1 VKYTIDASV
10 MARWFLVG
18 EEFEEQALKI
28 RNDYAGGLIELY
40 APDLII
46 YEVLNSIWKAVV
58 RKLMDRDD
66 AMKCIEVLFKL
77 LPEICRL
84 DEHDM
89 GRALSIA
96 VREKLTV
103 YDALY
108 VVVAM
113 KTNSSLVTAD
123 RELYE
128 KAGRYVHTIYLKDYQ

>member
-1 VKYTIDASV
+1 MKYTIDASV

-18 EEFEEQALKI
+18 EEFEEHALKI

-46 YEVLNSIWKAVV
+46 YEVLNGIWRAVV
-58 RKLMDRDD
+58 RRLMDRDD

>member
-1 VKYTIDASV
+1 MKYTIDASV